1 MSPASTAQLAAPLLG
16 KSTLW
21 YISRSSGFVL
31 LGVFTITVVL
41 GLLTAG
47 RVASPRWP
55 RFVTE
60 ALHRNMSLLCVALL
74 ALHVTAVVIDAYVP
88 VDLIDAFVPFL
99 SPYVPLWLGIG
110 ALASDILLLIVVTSL
125 LRVRLGHRAWRLL
138 HWTTYAAW
146 PLAVAH
152 GIGIGTD
159 RPWVL
164 GFDVVCVALV
174 ATAGGYRLTGS
185 RQVALARPA

>member
-1 MSPASTAQLAAPLLG
+1 MSTVHLAGPLIG

-21 YISRSSGFVL
+21 YLSRSSGFVL
-31 LGVFTITVVL
+31 LAAFTTTVVL

-55 RFVTE
+55 RFITE
-60 ALHRNMSLLCVALL
+60 ALHRNMSLISVGLL
-74 ALHVTAVVIDAYVP
+74 TLHVVMVVIDRYVP

-99 SPYVPLWLGIG
+99 SPYVPLWLGLG
-110 ALASDILLLIVVTSL
+110 ALASDILLLVVLTSL
-125 LRVRLGHRAWRLL
+125 LRVRLGHTAWRLL

-164 GFDVVCVALV
+164 GFDLVCVAAV
-174 ATAGGYRLTGS
+174 VTAGGYRLSGS
-185 RQVALARPA
+185 RDVALGRPA

>member
-1 MSPASTAQLAAPLLG
+1 MSPASAAQLAAPLLG

-74 ALHVTAVVIDAYVP
+74 ALHVTGVVIDAYVP
-88 VDLIDAFVPFL
+88 VDLINAFVPFL

-110 ALASDILLLIVVTSL
+110 ALASDTLLLIVVTSL

>member
-1 MSPASTAQLAAPLLG
+1 MTSYLAAPLIG

-21 YISRSSGFVL
+21 YLSRSSGFVL

-60 ALHRNMSLLCVALL
+60 ALHRNMSLLSVALL
-74 ALHVTAVVIDAYVP
+74 VLHVAVVVIDRYVP

-99 SPYVPLWLGIG
+99 SPYVPLWLGLG
-110 ALASDILLLIVVTSL
+110 TLACDILLLIVLTSL
-125 LRVRLGHRAWRLL
+125 LRVRLGHRTWRLL
-138 HWTTYAAW
+138 HWLAYAAW

-164 GFDVVCVALV
+164 GSDLVCVALV
-174 ATAGGYRLTGS
+174 ATAGGYRLTGV
-185 RQVALARPA
+185 RTAALGRPA

>member
-1 MSPASTAQLAAPLLG
+1 MSAASLPLAAPLIG

-21 YISRSSGFVL
+21 YLSRSSGFVL
-31 LGVFTITVVL
+31 LVLFTATVVL

-60 ALHRNMSLLCVALL
+60 GLHRNLSLISVALL
-74 ALHVTAVVIDAYVP
+74 VLHVAVVVIDRYVP

-99 SPYVPLWLGIG
+99 SPYVPLWLGLG
-110 ALASDILLLIVVTSL
+110 TLACDLLLLVVLTSL
-125 LRVRLGHRAWRLL
+125 LRVRLGRRTWRVL

-164 GFDVVCVALV
+164 SVDLICVAFV
-174 ATAGGYRLTGS
+174 VTAGAYRLAGL
-185 RQVALARPA
+185 RQVAVGRPA

>member
-1 MSPASTAQLAAPLLG
+1 MSAAHLPVAAPLIG

-21 YISRSSGFVL
+21 YLSRSSGFVL
-31 LGVFTITVVL
+31 LAVFTATVVL

-60 ALHRNMSLLCVALL
+60 ALHRNLSLISIGLL
-74 ALHVTAVVIDAYVP
+74 VLHVTVVVADRYVP

-99 SPYVPLWLGIG
+99 SPYVPLWLGLG
-110 ALASDILLLIVVTSL
+110 ALASDIMLLVALTSL
-125 LRVRLGHRAWRLL
+125 LRVRMGRRAWRIV
-138 HWTTYAAW
+138 HWTAYAAW

-164 GFDVVCVALV
+164 SADLICVAFV
-174 ATAGGYRLTGS
+174 ASAGTYRLFGL
-185 RQVALARPA
+185 RRIAVGRPA

>member
-1 MSPASTAQLAAPLLG
+1 VNTVTLAAPLLS

-31 LGVFTITVVL
+31 LGVFTLTVVL

-47 RVASPRWP
+47 RIASPRWP

-60 ALHRNMSLLCVALL
+60 ALHRNLALLAVSML
-74 ALHVTAVVIDAYVP
+74 ALHVTVVVIDRYVP

-99 SPYVPLWLGIG
+99 SPYVPLWLGLG
-110 ALASDILLLIVVTSL
+110 ALASDLLLLIVLTSL
-125 LRVRLGHRAWRLL
+125 LRVRMGYRSWRVL

-164 GFDVVCVALV
+164 GFDVVCVAMV
-174 ATAGGYRLTGS
+174 ATAAGYRLTGS
-185 RQVALARPA
+185 RQVALGRPA